1 MTMEL
6 QGRKAL
12 VTGSAA
18 GIGRA
23 IAEGLAEAGAAVVA
37 HGLKGV
43 GDIAADWRRRGFDV
57 AESRADLGQDNGV
70 DVLQSD
76 LAAWG
81 TPDIL
86 VLNASVEILQDWK
99 SVDAGSLDLQSR
111 VNIDATVRLLQT
123 FVPPMIERGWG
134 RVIAIGSVQEDR
146 PNPRHFVYAATKAAQ
161 TSLILNL
168 ARQGLS
174 GGVTFNI
181 VKPGAIATDRNRA
194 TLDDPALRQGV
205 IDRIPLHRIGT
216 PADCAGAVRLLCS
229 EAGAYINGAEIA
241 IDGGLRL

>member
-6 QGRKAL
+6 NGGKAL

-23 IAEGLAEAGAAVVA
+23 VAETLAEAGAKVIC
-37 HGLKGV
+37 HGLDGV
-43 GDIAADWRRRGFDV
+43 AEVATAWRRRGFNV
-57 AESRADLGQDNGV
+57 LESRADLGRGDGV
-70 DVLQSD
+70 ETLQGD
-76 LAAWG
+76 IAPWG
-81 TPDIL
+81 APDIL
-86 VLNASVEILQDWK
+86 VLNASVEILQDWRN
-99 SVDAGSLDLQSR
+99 VDAASLDRQTR
-111 VNIDATVRLLQT
+111 VNVDATVRLLQV
-123 FVPPMIERGWG
+123 FVPPMVERGWG
-134 RVIAIGSVQEDR
+134 RVIAMGSVQEDR

-181 VKPGAIATDRNRA
+181 IKPGAIATERNRA

-205 IDRIPLHRIGT
+205 IDRIPLNRIGT
-216 PADCAGAVRLLCS
+216 PTDCAGAVRLLCS

>member
-6 QGRKAL
+6 LGRKAL

-23 IAEGLAEAGAAVVA
+23 VAEHLATAGAAVVA
-37 HGLKGV
+37 HGLDDV
-43 GDIAADWRRRGFDV
+43 PAVAADWRARGFDV
-57 AESRADLGQDNGV
+57 IESRADLARSDGV
-70 DVLQSD
+70 TTLQGD
-76 LAAWG
+76 MAAWG
-81 TPDIL
+81 APDIL
-86 VLNASVEILQDWK
+86 VLNASVEILQDWRN
-99 SVDAGSLDLQSR
+99 VDPASLERQTR
-111 VNIDATVRLLQT
+111 VNIDAPLKLLQA
-123 FVPPMIERGWG
+123 FVPPMLERGWG
-134 RVIAIGSVQEDR
+134 RVIAMGSVQEDR

-181 VKPGAIATDRNRA
+181 IKPGAVATDRNRA

-205 IDRIPLHRIGT
+205 IDRIPLHRIGV
-216 PADCAGAVRLLCS
+216 PGDCAGVVGLLCS
-229 EAGAYINGAEIA
+229 AAGAYINGAEIA
-241 IDGGLRL
+241 VDGGLRL